1 MLLGAFNN
9 GVALNLQLMIV
20 RESLTQTALHEAT
33 VLVMDDHIAV
43 GTFESYSWLIR
54 FCWFIDYHD
63 QKPYR
68 ACWRDQKAYA
78 VFMIAKKSNLS
89 HQPKKIRSQACKRV
103 AYAMSSR
110 SD

>member
-63 QKPYR
+63 QNHT
-68 ACWRDQKAYA
+68 ALAGG
-78 VFMIAKKSNLS
+78 
-89 HQPKKIRSQACKRV
+89 IRRLMLCS
-103 AYAMSSR
+103 
-110 SD
+110 